1 MKLCPYPIP
10 YAKINTKWTKDLS
23 IRAKTMKLLEK
34 YTEINFGDLGLGNEF
49 LDMTP
54 KAQMQKKKYII
65 GLHKN

>member
-1 MKLCPYPIP
+1 
-10 YAKINTKWTKDLS
+10 
-23 IRAKTMKLLEK
+23 MKLLEK